1 MNYNSG
7 PIVPYKI
14 KQSEFAMIKYIER
27 NLLGTQLWFDWIVL
41 KAMMLSCTTIVVE
54 RTGVT
59 ARRAHHMI
67 WNAFVAT
74 VEGDTRSPVMHE
86 VQMILHSI
94 PSDQRPIF
102 IARTMIAADIHKG
115 NTVKVAESNFQE
127 WLKRDDNA
135 IFGEVRLLPN
145 LRTEP
150 ISGKK

>member
-14 KQSEFAMIKYIER
+14 QQSEFAMIKYIER

-41 KAMMLSCTTIVVE
+41 KAMMLSCTTIVVD

-59 ARRAHHMI
+59 TRRAHHMI

-74 VEGDTRSPVMHE
+74 IEGDTRSPVMHE

-94 PSDQRPIF
+94 PPELCPIF
-102 IARTMIAADIHKG
+102 IARMMIAADIHKG
-115 NTVKVAESNFQE
+115 SAEKIAESKFQE
-127 WLKRDDNA
+127 WLKQDDNA
-135 IFGEVRLLPN
+135 IFDNVRLLSDFT
-145 LRTEP
+145 TEP
-150 ISGKK
+150 VSSSK

>member
-1 MNYNSG
+1 VNYNSG

-41 KAMMLSCTTIVVE
+41 KAMMLSCTAIVVE

-74 VEGDTRSPVMHE
+74 IEGDTRSPVMHE
-86 VQMILHSI
+86 VQMIVHSI
-94 PSDQRPIF
+94 PSDLRPIF

-115 NTVKVAESNFQE
+115 SSEKKAEGKFQE
-127 WLKRDDNA
+127 WLHQDDNA
-135 IFGEVRLLPN
+135 IFGDVRLLPSFS
-145 LRTEP
+145 TEP
-150 ISGKK
+150 IVSGK